1 MFYLKLLSLL
11 LSTLTIVTAKTP
23 VIIGKFCGYHQ
34 FYLLIACCFSELYN
48 RFDRCKAHGHYYNF
62 VALDNVLL
70 IYKEMFRFG
79 DDFQNGGSITRYVL
93 LKMSLK
99 NGRQSV

>member
-1 MFYLKLLSLL
+1 MAIISFTSSLPVVFP
-11 LSTLTIVTAKTP
+11 SYTIDSIDV
-23 VIIGKFCGYHQ
+23 
-34 FYLLIACCFSELYN
+34 SW
-48 RFDRCKAHGHYYNF
+48 CKAHGHYYF

-93 LKMSLK
+93 LKMK
-99 NGRQSV
+99 IKMVDNQYKT

>member
-1 MFYLKLLSLL
+1 MAIISFTSSLPVVFP
-11 LSTLTIVTAKTP
+11 SCTID
-23 VIIGKFCGYHQ
+23 
-34 FYLLIACCFSELYN
+34 
-48 RFDRCKAHGHYYNF
+48 FDRCKAHGHYYF

-70 IYKEMFRFG
+70 IYKEIFRFG

-99 NGRQSV
+99 NGRQSVQACVNIIFAS

>member
-1 MFYLKLLSLL
+1 M
-11 LSTLTIVTAKTP
+11 TAKTP

-34 FYLLIACCFSELYN
+34 FYLLIVCCFCELYN
-48 RFDRCKAHGHYYNF
+48 RFDRCKAHGHHYF

>member
-1 MFYLKLLSLL
+1 MFYLKLLIFL

-23 VIIGKFCGYHQ
+23 VIIGKFYGYHYL
-34 FYLLIACCFSELYN
+34 YLLIVCCFSELHN
-48 RFDRCKAHGHYYNF
+48 RFDRCKAHGHYYF
-62 VALDNVLL
+62 VTLDNVLL
-70 IYKEMFRFG
+70 IYKEMFWFG
-79 DDFQNGGSITRYVL
+79 DDFQYGGSITRYVL

>member
-1 MFYLKLLSLL
+1 MAIISFTSSLSVVFP
-11 LSTLTIVTAKTP
+11 SCTIDSIDVRR
-23 VIIGKFCGYHQ
+23 II
-34 FYLLIACCFSELYN
+34 
-48 RFDRCKAHGHYYNF
+48 GHYYF

-93 LKMSLK
+93 LKMK
-99 NGRQSV
+99 IKMVDNQYKT

>member
-1 MFYLKLLSLL
+1 MAIISFTSSLPVVFP
-11 LSTLTIVTAKTP
+11 SCTIDSIDVRRMDTIT
-23 VIIGKFCGYHQ
+23 
-34 FYLLIACCFSELYN
+34 S
-48 RFDRCKAHGHYYNF
+48 
-62 VALDNVLL
+62 LDNVLL
-70 IYKEMFRFG
+70 FYKEMFRFG